1 MLRHGPRRRAAR
13 PVVEPLEPAAF
24 AEAAALLARAFRDN
38 PLNVAVIG
46 ARTSPQRRERC
57 NAVIMRNLLRVA
69 AGSGVLLG
77 VRYAGVLAGALVAA
91 PPYAFPFPAPGAGAQ
106 LRALLVQGLR
116 VASRWREVFERLQR
130 RRPVEAHAYLGI
142 LGVEPSLQRRGV
154 GRAALGDWLA
164 RVDAEGL
171 PAYLETDREE
181 NLSFYGRAGFGV
193 VDALDVLGVRVW
205 CLRRGPAEAV
215 SAAAALR

>member
-1 MLRHGPRRRAAR
+1 MLGPGARRRAAR
-13 PVVEPLEPAAF
+13 PVVDPLEPTAF

-46 ARTSPQRRERC
+46 AGASARRRERC
-57 NAVIMRNLLRVA
+57 NAVVMRNLLRVA

-77 VRYAGVLAGALVAA
+77 VRYAGVLAGGLVAA
-91 PPYAFPFPAPGAGAQ
+91 PPYGFPFPAPGVGAQ

-116 VASRWREVFERLQR
+116 VAARWREAFERLQR
-130 RRPVEAHAYLGI
+130 RRPIEAHAYLGL

-154 GRAALGDWLA
+154 GAAALEAWLA
-164 RVDAEGL
+164 RVDADGL

-181 NLSFYGRAGFGV
+181 NLRFYGRVGFGIV
-193 VDALDVLGVRVW
+193 GEIEVLGARVW
-205 CLRRGPAEAV
+205 CMRRPPAMAV
-215 SAAAALR
+215 SVAAALR